1 MSAADSSPLVFRPYT
16 DSVAPSAGPRAASA
30 SRERVDKYDVDVE
43 FTMPDVAGASPA
55 VDRIAEQDTL
65 ELESAYYDTAELD
78 LMRDGVTLRRR
89 RGPVDAGW
97 QLKLPD
103 RDARMELAL
112 PGGKGPVPKQL
123 SDLVVGIRLGRPLK
137 RVVDMRISRSVQR
150 LLTEDGRV
158 LAILSDDT
166 VHADTLTGDPVM
178 SQWREI
184 KVELGDAGDEALLA
198 DIRRHL
204 TGAGAVPSPILSK
217 FEHGLGTEEA
227 VDAEEGLPARSRKR
241 KRKPVTAGSLVV
253 RYLAWQRAALLRG
266 DLALRAGYDVS
277 GAVEATS
284 IATRRL
290 HSTCR
295 VFADLFDADR
305 SNALDV
311 ELAWFATLLD
321 AVRDRQRL
329 RNRLREAIGSVPG
342 DLLVGQVADLIDAQ
356 LLAQQSQHERVL
368 VRALRGRRYRA
379 LIQDL
384 SNWTTSPPLHDD
396 ADAPAPAVLDRLA
409 SAERLVAKRL
419 CRATGAKGTDADLQ
433 RARRAAERAGDAVE
447 VCRAQ
452 LGKRSRKEKLARF
465 AGLADLLGE
474 YEDAVASAQIVRQF
488 GTARGTNGFTL
499 GVLYEREQQRAAA
512 MRRRAS
518 GEALALAKAKS

>member
-1 MSAADSSPLVFRPYT
+1 MSTAASSPLVFRPYT
-16 DSVAPSAGPRAASA
+16 DSVEPGAGPRAASA
-30 SRERVDKYDVDVE
+30 SREREDKYDVDVE

-55 VDRIAEQDTL
+55 VHRIAEQDTI
-65 ELESAYYDTAELD
+65 ELESTYYDTAELD

-158 LAILSDDT
+158 LAVLSDDT
-166 VHADTLTGDPVM
+166 VHADTLTGDPVI

-184 KVELGDAGDEALLA
+184 KVELGEAGDEALLA
-198 DIRRHL
+198 DIGRYL

-217 FEHGLGTEEA
+217 FEHGLGTEEP
-227 VDAEEGLPARSRKR
+227 LPARSRKR
-241 KRKPVTAGSLVV
+241 KPATAGSLVV
-253 RYLAWQRAALLRG
+253 RYLARQRAALLRG

-277 GAVEATS
+277 GAVEA
-284 IATRRL
+284 IGVATGRL
-290 HSTCR
+290 RSTAR

-305 SNALDV
+305 ANALDV
-311 ELAWFATLLD
+311 ELAWFASLLD
-321 AVRDRQRL
+321 AVRDRHRL
-329 RNRLREAIGSVPG
+329 RARMREAVDAVPA
-342 DLLVGQVADLIDAQ
+342 DLLVGQVGDQIDAH
-356 LLAQQSQHERVL
+356 LLAQQNQHERAL
-368 VRALRGRRYRA
+368 LRALRGRRYRA

-396 ADAPAPAVLDRLA
+396 ADAPAAAVLERLA

-419 CRATGAKGTDADLQ
+419 RRATGAKGTDADLQ
-433 RARRAAERAGDAVE
+433 RARHAAERAGDAVD

-452 LGKRSRKEKLARF
+452 LGKRTRKEKLARY
-465 AGLADLLGE
+465 AGLAELLGE
-474 YEDAVASAQIVRQF
+474 YEDAVAGAQIVRQL

-499 GVLYEREQQRAAA
+499 GVLYEHEQQRAAA
-512 MRRRAS
+512 MRRRAT
-518 GEALALAKAKS
+518 GEALALAKAKT